1 MDELVHNFFNWQVL
15 ATTYPLLLKGLWM
28 TVRLCVVV
36 IPLGMGAG
44 IFIAVM
50 YSFHFRLLNV
60 LLIIYVDFFRA
71 FPPLVLLIMIFSGLP
86 FLGLD
91 ISPFAAV
98 CLAFMLNTSSYYG
111 EITRAGIESVSTGQW
126 QAGRST
132 GLNSLQTM
140 VFVILPQAIRNVA
153 PDLISNTI
161 TVTQL
166 TSIASVVA
174 LPELLRSARIAQGL
188 TYNPTP
194 IIAAAAIYFVLLVPL
209 VWLLSRF
216 ERQMIASR

>member
-1 MDELVHNFFNWQVL
+1 
-15 ATTYPLLLKGLWM
+15 M
-28 TVRLCVVV
+28 TIRLCAVV
-36 IPLGMGAG
+36 IPLGIGTG
-44 IFIAVM
+44 FLIAVI
-50 YSFHFRLLNV
+50 YSFRFRFVNILLV
-60 LLIIYVDFFRA
+60 IYIDFFRA
-71 FPPLVLLIMIFSGLP
+71 FPPLVLLILIYSGLP
-86 FLGLD
+86 FLGFNV
-91 ISPFAAV
+91 SPFLAV
-98 CLAFMLNTSSYYG
+98 CIAFMLNTSSYYG
-111 EITRAGIESVSTGQW
+111 EITRAGIESVPFGQR

-140 VFVILPQAIRNVA
+140 AFIILPQAVRNVA

-161 TVTQL
+161 TVSQL

-209 VWLLSRF
+209 VWLLSRL
-216 ERQMIASR
+216 ERKMIAFR